1 MKKFLYFIVG
11 VAVVLGF
18 ISAFWWL
25 QTGETIEEQID
36 YVKETLSDGVE
47 DTSVSNVADSA
58 SKLGKVLKNNFDDAQ
73 NVYQNGIEAKYE

>member
-1 MKKFLYFIVG
+1 M
-11 VAVVLGF
+11 ACDC
-18 ISAFWWL
+18 SAFWWL

>member
-25 QTGETIEEQID
+25 QTGETIEEQIE